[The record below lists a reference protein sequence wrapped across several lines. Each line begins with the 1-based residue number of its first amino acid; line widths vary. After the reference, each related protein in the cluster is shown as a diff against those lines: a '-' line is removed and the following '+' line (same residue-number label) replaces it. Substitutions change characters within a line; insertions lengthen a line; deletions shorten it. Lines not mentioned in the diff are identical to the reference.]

1 MKAGALFIAA
11 MVLSVPAHA
20 SDAEPICADRPGK
33 ANPSCIVPRGQVQVE
48 TGLFEWSRERSGG
61 VRTDETAIGA
71 TAVKFGLSDRLHVE
85 FDLAPYMQVR
95 AAGGGIRERASG
107 FGDLGMAIKYRLT
120 SDQAPVQASV
130 YPFVK
135 FPTAKRPLGNRK
147 LEGGAALLVDGDLGG
162 SGFGWN
168 IAPEADVLADSDGR
182 GHHLGMVQV
191 VSLGAGLSKR
201 LSAAVDLWGS
211 WDWDPAGT
219 VRQFSIGPSAAY
231 LLSNDL
237 QLDAGLDLGLNR
249 NTPDV
254 QLYAGVALR
263 F

>member
-1 MKAGALFIAA
+1 
-11 MVLSVPAHA
+11 MVLSAPAHA
-20 SDAEPICADRPGK
+20 SDPEPICADRPGK
-33 ANPSCIVPRGQVQVE
+33 ANPSCIVPSGRVQVE
-48 TGLFEWSRERSGG
+48 TGLFDWSRERSGG
-61 VRTDETAIGA
+61 VRTDEFAIGS
-71 TAVKFGLSDRLHVE
+71 TAVKFGLSERLHVE
-85 FDLAPYMQVR
+85 FDLTPYAQVR
-95 AAGGGIRERASG
+95 AAGGGSRERASG

-162 SGFGWN
+162 SGLGWN
-168 IAPEADVLADSDGR
+168 IAPEMDVLADSDGR
-182 GHHLGMVQV
+182 GRHLGMVQV
-191 VSLGAGLSKR
+191 VSLGAGLSKC

-237 QLDAGLDLGLNR
+237 QLDAGLDFGLNR
-249 NTPDV
+249 STP
-254 QLYAGVALR
+254 GVAAYTGISVR